1 MSLQVPDPARWSLAR
16 LCTAQP
22 ALETATEGA
31 GVPTA
36 WPHLLQVLED
46 CGNAAHAVSELI
58 SATYFTHSGASEQS
72 VGA

>member
-1 MSLQVPDPARWSLAR
+1 MPDPARWSLAH
-16 LCTAQP
+16 LCTSQP
-22 ALETATEGA
+22 ALEEATDDT

-36 WPHLLQVLED
+36 WPHLLEVLEQ